1 LQEIITMQD
10 ANLTRS
16 VMHFFD
22 CFLDDFYD
30 EKYMAALSDLDIR
43 AQVEASQS
51 YITESLLKL
60 LNNFLIAGSS

>member
-1 LQEIITMQD
+1 
-10 ANLTRS
+10 
-16 VMHFFD
+16 MHFFD

-60 LNNFLIAGSS
+60 LNNFLIADSS